1 MNRHENLAKIVKNLM
16 LKEPFY
22 GILLLSL
29 NKEFDK
35 NKVPTAG
42 VSKMGINYK
51 LCINPDFWDS
61 LEPNVK
67 EGVLLHELMHIA
79 FFHLYMQDSYQD
91 KELFNVAA
99 DMEINQYIDREN
111 LPEEGIFIE
120 NYAELN
126 LQEKAGTD
134 YYYKA
139 LQQAQEQYD
148 KTGTSGSK
156 AADELFEQIENGE
169 ELPCDHPTWKEFQ
182 GLSDADKQ
190 ILKRQTAHMLT
201 EAKEAIKSRG
211 TMPGKVAELLEL
223 LQDIPPKFD
232 WRQYLRRFSGGS
244 NIPYTKKLRRK
255 YNKRY
260 EDNPGLKIKYHK
272 HLLVA
277 IDTSGSVDKG
287 ELEEF
292 VNELVYIHKTGG
304 KITVAQTDAAISSIE
319 EFNPRKKE
327 FTIHGRGGTD
337 FQPIIDYYRENL
349 KKYTALI
356 FFTDGEAPAPIDVK
370 GKVLWVVSSVSTH
383 FDHLPGQVVK
393 LEKNN

>member
-1 MNRHENLAKIVKNLM
+1 
-16 LKEPFY
+16 
-22 GILLLSL
+22 
-29 NKEFDK
+29 
-35 NKVPTAG
+35 
-42 VSKMGINYK
+42 
-51 LCINPDFWDS
+51 
-61 LEPNVK
+61 
-67 EGVLLHELMHIA
+67 
-79 FFHLYMQDSYQD
+79 
-91 KELFNVAA
+91 
-99 DMEINQYIDREN
+99 MEINQYIDREN

-169 ELPCDHPTWKEFQ
+169 ELPCDHPTWKEFE